1 MRADL
6 NRTGGTLGP
15 AFDELKAIVVNATGH
30 ARLLRRDDVL
40 LDKLARRIGQVGLPS
55 LSSYLDFL
63 KCGPSGRAEFDCLI
77 AELTIGE
84 TSFFRHAEHFDALR
98 DHVLP
103 ACLARNG
110 ASRQLRIWSAG
121 CANGAEA
128 YSIAILIHALG
139 DRLADWN
146 VEIVGSDINRAF
158 LAEAERGV
166 YTDWALREVPDD
178 QRAAFFVRQGSGW
191 AIRGRYKHTVRFVA
205 HNLASDEFP
214 CLHSGIFAFDIIMC
228 RNVMIYFDPANNA
241 RLADRLKSVLVE
253 GGWLFAGPTDFN
265 PRLEQN
271 FSLEKVAGTLVYR
284 NGSRRPVAARAHRA
298 PAKAGAAKPDPS
310 PIAAITPS
318 PRSRRSRAGPTR
330 RCAAPMPQSDIA
342 AIVAF
347 ADRADWPAA
356 ARICEELLAADNC
369 NAPAHYYY
377 ALVQQ
382 YSGAASAAEQAL
394 RRAIYLDG
402 DFALAHYQLGLLRKD
417 AHDTAQCCR
426 SFRNVLGVLGPL
438 ADDHPVDPCGQIT
451 ARELRAL
458 ATRQL
463 ELLGAQAG
471 DA

>member
-6 NRTGGTLGP
+6 DRTGGPLGP
-15 AFDELKAIVVNATGH
+15 AFDELKTIIVNATGH
-30 ARLLRRDDVL
+30 ARLSTRDDLL
-40 LDKLARRIGQVGLPS
+40 LDKLTRRIGHVGLPS
-55 LSSYLDFL
+55 LASYLDFL
-63 KCGPSGRAEFDCLI
+63 KCGASGRAEFDCLI

-103 ACLARNG
+103 ACFARN
-110 ASRQLRIWSAG
+110 SQSKQLRIWSAG
-121 CANGAEA
+121 CANGAET
-128 YSIAILIHALG
+128 YSIAILVHALLG
-139 DRLADWN
+139 ERLANWN
-146 VEIVGSDINRAF
+146 VAIVGSDINRAF

-178 QRAAFFVRQGSGW
+178 QRAAFFLRQGAGW
-191 AIRGRYKHTVRFVA
+191 AIRGRYKSNVRFVA

-214 CLHSGIFAFDIIMC
+214 CLHKDIFAFDIVMC
-228 RNVMIYFDPANNA
+228 RNVMIYFDPANNV
-241 RLADRLKSVLVE
+241 RLADRLKAVLVE

-271 FSLEKVAGTLVYR
+271 FTLEKVADALVYR
-284 NGSRRPVAARAHRA
+284 NRPHRPAGERARAA
-298 PAKAGAAKPDPS
+298 ATNAGAAGSVPS
-310 PIAAITPS
+310 PVVAPPPQRRPRPSAA
-318 PRSRRSRAGPTR
+318 RRQ
-330 RCAAPMPQSDIA
+330 AAPAPQPDIA

-347 ADRADWPAA
+347 ADKADWPAA
-356 ARICEELLAADNC
+356 ARTCEDLLAADNC

-382 YSGAASAAEQAL
+382 YSGTAGAAEQAL

-402 DFALAHYQLGLLRKD
+402 DFALAHYQLGLMRKD
-417 AHDTAQCCR
+417 ADDTAQCRR
-426 SFRNVLGVLGPL
+426 SFRNVLGALSRLP
-438 ADDHPVDPCGQIT
+438 DDRPVDPCGQIT

-458 ATRQL
+458 ATKQL
-463 ELLGAQAG
+463 ELLAMPAG